1 MNTTDTSL
9 LEMLQA
15 GVHFGHKTA
24 KRHPKMKP
32 FIFGVRNEISII
44 DLEQT
49 KVYLDK
55 AMAVLEDTAAQG
67 KTILFLGTKRQVQP
81 IVKQSADAVGMPY
94 VMERWLGGLFT
105 NHQHVSQLMK
115 KLTTLKEGRDSGEWH
130 NRYTKKERLVMER
143 EIDRLEHLVGGIEG
157 MKGLPDLLFVLDC
170 KKDKTAL
177 AEAKRM
183 RVPTMALTDTNINPD
198 KVNYIIPA
206 NDDGMKSVAYIM
218 SKVVEAVQRGKAKI
232 KVATPVTPS

>member
-1 MNTTDTSL
+1 MTTTDTSL

-32 FIFGVRNEISII
+32 FIFGIRNGISII

-49 KVYLDK
+49 KTYLDK
-55 AMAVLEDTAAQG
+55 ALTVLENTAAQG

-81 IVKQSADAVGMPY
+81 IVKSGAEEAGMPY
-94 VMERWLGGLFT
+94 VVERWLGGLLT

-115 KLTTLKEGRDSGEWH
+115 KLTSLKESRDKGEWAE
-130 NRYTKKERLVMER
+130 RYTKKERLVFER
-143 EIDRLEHLVGGIEG
+143 EIERLEHLVGGIEG
-157 MKGLPDLLFVLDC
+157 MKGLPDMLFVLDC

-177 AEAKRM
+177 AEAVRM
-183 RVPTMALTDTNINPD
+183 HVPIVAVTDTNVNPEHIT
-198 KVNYIIPA
+198 YSIPA
-206 NDDGMKSVAYIM
+206 NDDGIKSVAYIM
-218 SKVVEAVQRGKAKI
+218 AKAVAAIQRGKARIQPTK
-232 KVATPVTPS
+232 